1 MNRKAIQTIKP
12 TLEEVQDRFRIW
24 RKTRKKRTSIPR
36 DLWKAAI
43 EQTQSYSINI
53 VSKALGLSYTD
64 LKRRVKASRANVYSN
79 PSEVAA
85 FVELDLKDTMPGR
98 CVIEMDTPRGD
109 RLKMD
114 FMGTVGIDLLKLAKA
129 FWDTN
134 S

>member
-1 MNRKAIQTIKP
+1 MNQKAIQTIKP
-12 TLEEVQDRFRIW
+12 SLEEVQDRFRIW

-79 PSEVAA
+79 PSAVAA
-85 FVELDLKDTMPGR
+85 FVELDLKETIPGR
-98 CVIEMDTPRGD
+98 CVIEMNTPRGN

>member
-1 MNRKAIQTIKP
+1 MNQKAIQSIKP
-12 TLEEVQDRFRIW
+12 TLEEVQDRFKIW

-43 EQTQSYSINI
+43 EQTQYYSINI

-64 LKRRVKASRANVYSN
+64 LKRRVKASRTEVCSS
-79 PSEVAA
+79 PSPLAT
-85 FVELDLKDTMPGR
+85 FVELDLKETMPGR
-98 CVIEMDTPRGD
+98 CIIEMETPRGD

-114 FMGTVGIDLLKLAKA
+114 FMGKVGIDLLKLAKA
-129 FWDTN
+129 FWDK

>member
-1 MNRKAIQTIKP
+1 MNQKAIQTIKP
-12 TLEEVQDRFRIW
+12 TLEEVQDRFRNW
-24 RKTRKKRTSIPR
+24 RKTRTRRTSIPR

-43 EQTQSYSINI
+43 EQTQYYSINT

-64 LKRRVKASRANVYSN
+64 LKRRVKASRTDVCSS
-79 PSEVAA
+79 PSEVAT
-85 FVELDLKDTMPGR
+85 FVELDLKETIPGR
-98 CVIEMDTPRGD
+98 CVIEMETPRGA